1 MGSIAQKRVGST
13 ERGYKTLNSNCYLA
27 VLVIMGTIVKKRGS
41 SAERGMQEC
50 NCEDTKMQGY
60 KDAQIQKDARM
71 QFQRYKDS
79 RLPHSPV

>member
-1 MGSIAQKRVGST
+1 MSSVEFKL
-13 ERGYKTLNSNCYLA
+13 KHCYLT
-27 VLVIMGTIVKKRGS
+27 VLVRMGTIVVKKRGS

-71 QFQRYKDS
+71 QFQRYKDA
-79 RLPHSPV
+79 RLPRSPV